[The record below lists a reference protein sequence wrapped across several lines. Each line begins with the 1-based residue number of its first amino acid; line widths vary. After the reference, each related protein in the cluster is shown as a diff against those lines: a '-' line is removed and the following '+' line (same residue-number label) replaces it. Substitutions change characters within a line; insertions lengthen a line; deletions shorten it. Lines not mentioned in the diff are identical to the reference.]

1 MAYVHKLS
9 AKLCVED
16 KYGECVELAA
26 QQPRIPL
33 REGSVMLNVEGG
45 VWRVGCVGRSD
56 DLGDKWQCVVGCN
69 M

>member
-45 VWRVGCVGRSD
+45 V
-56 DLGDKWQCVVGCN
+56 
-69 M
+69 